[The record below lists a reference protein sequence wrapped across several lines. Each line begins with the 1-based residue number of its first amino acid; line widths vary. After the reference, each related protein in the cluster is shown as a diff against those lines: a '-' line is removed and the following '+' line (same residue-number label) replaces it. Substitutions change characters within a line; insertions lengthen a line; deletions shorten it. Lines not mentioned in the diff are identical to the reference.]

1 MNCYCEFCCL
11 VTISKV
17 IILLVTE
24 RIYYYGEF
32 CDAMADSLKTILY
45 M

>member
-1 MNCYCEFCCL
+1 

-17 IILLVTE
+17 SILFVSE
-24 RIYYYGEF
+24 RIYYREF

-45 M
+45 MWR